1 MRKSL
6 IAVSLALV
14 AVAGVARAEE
24 AAEAIPPD
32 FVQQFA
38 PFAVQLIQQQF
49 PNPAVKVEPN
59 AEKTVG
65 YHVKEQV
72 GVVLMPDKNVTART
86 VEEAVDKEVP
96 VAILATKSLSVQD
109 KDTVVNGDRLA
120 VADFNGM
127 FKIPVFF
134 LAVKGKGADR
144 SLEVYS
150 KDGKAVHSEPLKKA
164 TGEATG
170 DVEVKLT
177 NIQLEQKKL
186 DASIRVSGYE
196 GTVKLG
202 VLDF

>member
-72 GVVLMPDKNVTART
+72 GVVLMPDKNVTAKT

-134 LAVKGKGADR
+134 LAVKGTGAER

-150 KDGKAVHSEPLKKA
+150 KDGKPVHSEPLKKA
-164 TGEATG
+164 AGEATG
-170 DVEVKLT
+170 EVEMKLV